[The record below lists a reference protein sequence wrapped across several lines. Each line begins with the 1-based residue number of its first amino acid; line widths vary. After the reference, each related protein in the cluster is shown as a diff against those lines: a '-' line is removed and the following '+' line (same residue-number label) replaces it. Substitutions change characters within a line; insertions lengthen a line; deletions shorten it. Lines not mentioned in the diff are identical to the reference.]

1 MIILA
6 LARKLLCLQ
15 ISNYVLLKRPK
26 QPFIFH
32 GNHFSVRGKL
42 GVLWGNEKKNISN
55 LRETFWV
62 GPLRLKKHI
71 LTNFGGHGGTGK
83 QIKNK

>member
-1 MIILA
+1 MMFLA

-15 ISNYVLLKRPK
+15 ISNHVLLKRPK
-26 QPFIFH
+26 QPLIFH
-32 GNHFSVRGKL
+32 VNHFSVRGKL

-62 GPLRLKKHI
+62 GPLRLKKH
-71 LTNFGGHGGTGK
+71 F
-83 QIKNK
+83 NKFWGSWGYGETK